1 MLASYTFN
9 TNYQPSPAQDQQLP
23 SLRLLEG
30 GKFTP
35 GQFSPVLVREYN
47 QVRLKYFQWGLVPAW
62 TKGSNKEKA
71 RRFVAS
77 EHLLRQAGFQIA
89 LRRQRCLIPADGYYL
104 SAKQLSSKKTHD
116 TKTFDNRTYD
126 KQNWKVNSDGGG
138 TFCFAGVYD
147 TWKNSD
153 GTLLQ
158 SFAILTTESDAEM
171 RQFGLQMPLILPK
184 KLEGLWLNPYAQM
197 QKIYDVLN
205 QPYPVNLQAYPVQEL
220 KEMELIGFYEHV
232 AA

>member
-9 TNYQPSPAQDQQLP
+9 SNYQPSHSQHEQLP

-35 GQFSPVLVREYN
+35 GQFTPVLVKEYN
-47 QVRLKYFQWGLVPAW
+47 QIRLKYFQWGLVPAW

-71 RRFVAS
+71 TRFVAS
-77 EHLLRQAGFQIA
+77 EHLMRQAGFQIA

-104 SAKQLSSKKTHD
+104 STKQP
-116 TKTFDNRTYD
+116 YD
-126 KQNWKVNSDGGG
+126 KQNWKVNTNGGD

-147 TWKNSD
+147 TWKNAD
-153 GTLLQ
+153 GTILQ

-184 KLEGLWLNPYAQM
+184 KKEGLWLNPYTNM

-205 QPYPVNLQAYPVQEL
+205 QPYPVNLQAYPIQEL
-220 KEMELIGFYEHV
+220 QEMDLIGFYENV